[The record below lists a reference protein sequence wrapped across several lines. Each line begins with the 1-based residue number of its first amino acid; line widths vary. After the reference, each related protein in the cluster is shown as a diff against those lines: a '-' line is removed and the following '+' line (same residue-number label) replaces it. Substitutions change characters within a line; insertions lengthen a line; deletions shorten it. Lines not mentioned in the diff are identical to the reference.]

1 MTELKRFTRHDTT
14 FNGWLLNRA
23 SHHGLTHFFS
33 RHWQRSWCI
42 LADGQLHHFK
52 HQGSTSLQGCRL
64 VSRASNQSDNEPIG
78 YVLEI
83 HQENRTSSKR
93 GSPHD
98 RQNSESKRNSHHGSA
113 SKPFLVCT
121 STLLELENWEREIRR
136 VRGGVFGQ
144 SLEDTIINE
153 SDTCTKV
160 IPSVVEMCV
169 IYIRNNGIREEGIFR
184 LNGRSSMIQELQD
197 AFNHGERPCFEDLS
211 PGVHTIASLLKR
223 YLQLLPEPII
233 PWRHCKYFI
242 PVMQQLQEN
251 ENEGRHKLIIQLALL
266 PRINYNLLKYL
277 CQFLHEVQRQEM
289 YNKMGLGNLAN
300 IFAPHILRPK
310 HAQGAFLLGS
320 TALSLRLVHYLIQ
333 HHDKLFPPTSDIQ
346 MDYEVIEA
354 PSPVSS
360 FDSTGSLYERASSCE
375 YEVEIIPQLLEGKD
389 SFAESMDKRVTRIQK
404 SESCNYELEL
414 FGEDYSRPSDV
425 NSIYENLDLS
435 NGPSL
440 IESLKNRISE
450 MPNKPLTQSEQ
461 KAKRYGVSYR
471 DPASIAT
478 VTNGHRRH
486 SSGSPNNKMSGVSSD
501 GTGPILRGKKH
512 KFQNGD
518 VHSQIQSTYQNVK
531 TLAISFKEQQA
542 EASNGT
548 TGVYQNPNPLHN
560 ALIRDLKA
568 ATTNEDDYLQPTFL
582 KQPVPRTTNGEA
594 LKPPKPATRTAQNG
608 LQKSPRHTK
617 DDKEPLLLSSDSNDM
632 NGNAPSTSYANGQKA
647 IPSGETMAPS
657 QGLRARLRQKEEE
670 IDRQQ
675 KAYDKIRKERESLRV
690 KLVAEEAARLAAEER
705 NRKLQLDVD
714 TLKRRLGLIR

>member
-1 MTELKRFTRHDTT
+1 MMEIKRFTRHDTT

-33 RHWQRSWCI
+33 RHWQRNWCI
-42 LADGQLHHFK
+42 LANGQLHYFK
-52 HQGSTSLQGCRL
+52 HQGSTSLHGCRL
-64 VSRASNQSDNEPIG
+64 VSRASNQSDHEPLG

-83 HQENRTSSKR
+83 HQAKK
-93 GSPHD
+93 H
-98 RQNSESKRNSHHGSA
+98 SHHSSS
-113 SKPFLVCT
+113 SKPFLICT
-121 STLLELENWEREIRR
+121 STLLELEHWEREIRR

-169 IYIRNNGIREEGIFR
+169 TYIRNNGIREEGIFR
-184 LNGRSSMIQELQD
+184 LNGRSSMVQELQD
-197 AFNHGERPCFEDLS
+197 AFDKGERPCFEDLS

-223 YLQLLPEPII
+223 YFQLLPEPII

-251 ENEGRHKLIIQLALL
+251 EDEGRFKLIIQLALL

-277 CQFLHEVQRQEM
+277 CQFLHDVHRQEL

-333 HHDKLFPPTSDIQ
+333 HQDKLFPPTSDIQ
-346 MDYEVIEA
+346 MDYEVVEA

-360 FDSTGSLYERASSCE
+360 CDSSGSLYERTSSCE
-375 YEVEIIPQLLEGKD
+375 YEVEMIPPFPEHKD
-389 SFAESMDKRVTRIQK
+389 SFGESLDKKVTRVQK
-404 SESCNYELEL
+404 SESCNYELEYL
-414 FGEDYSRPSDV
+414 GEEYRTPADV

-450 MPNKPLTQSEQ
+450 MPSKPLTQSEQ

-478 VTNGHRRH
+478 VMNGHRRH
-486 SSGSPNNKMSGVSSD
+486 SSGSPSSKTSSVSGENTV
-501 GTGPILRGKKH
+501 PIMRGKKH
-512 KFQNGD
+512 KVQNGD

-542 EASNGT
+542 EANNGSV
-548 TGVYQNPNPLHN
+548 GVYQNPNPLHH

-568 ATTNEDDYLQPTFL
+568 ATSNEDDYLQPTFH
-582 KQPVPRTTNGEA
+582 KQPVTRTNAEA
-594 LKPPKPATRTAQNG
+594 LKPPKPALRTVQNG
-608 LQKSPRHTK
+608 DVQKLPRQTK
-617 DDKEPLLLSSDSNDM
+617 EEKESLLSADSNGP
-632 NGNAPSTSYANGQKA
+632 NGSLPSTSHANGQKA
-647 IPSGETMAPS
+647 IPSGDTVAPS
-657 QGLRARLRQKEEE
+657 QGLRVRLRQKEEE
-670 IDRQQ
+670 IARQQ
-675 KAYDKIRKERESLRV
+675 KSLEKIRKERESLRV
-690 KLVAEEAARLAAEER
+690 KLVAEEAARITAEER
-705 NRKLQLDVD
+705 NRKLQLEVD